1 MIKQIF
7 AVGLGYQNSES
18 PAEAAEEL
26 EPPMFTEFLFIAVT
40 AALLYSLIASTEQ
53 ALARR
58 AQRVEKE
65 ARIID
70 HRSRM

>member
-1 MIKQIF
+1 
-7 AVGLGYQNSES
+7 
-18 PAEAAEEL
+18 
-26 EPPMFTEFLFIAVT
+26 MFTEFLFIAVT
-40 AALLYSLIASTEQ
+40 AALLYSLITSTEQ

-58 AQRVEKE
+58 AQRVEKD